1 MMATRKAKFGWQHGW
16 LISLALLS
24 LVVPVVAVFFRNEP
38 LVPFA
43 DPARLSYYRQMV
55 VAIVVGLACALGA
68 FAGARTMPASRS
80 RRLSMGLV
88 SGGMLLSVYVLWVL
102 VGSCGVQV
110 IWGSCQP

>member
-1 MMATRKAKFGWQHGW
+1 MMSTPDAPFGWRRGW
-16 LISLALLS
+16 VIGLALVS
-24 LVVPVVAVFFRNEP
+24 LVVPLAAVFVRSEP

-55 VAIVVGLACALGA
+55 VALVVGLACVLGA
-68 FAGARTMPASRS
+68 FVGARTMPASGS
-80 RRLSMGLV
+80 RRLGMALV
-88 SGGMLLSVYVLWVL
+88 SGGMLLSVYVLSML